1 MVIMKKNYY
10 SPMMLC
16 VYMKKNLTN
25 SYVENICKSTSKGSV
40 VIVLIIEQTYKIEK
54 YFFEKKESH
63 SFFKERL
70 FLFSGGN
77 KIN

>member
-1 MVIMKKNYY
+1 MVIVNKNYY
-10 SPMMLC
+10 SPIMLC
-16 VYMKKNLTN
+16 IYVKKNLTN
-25 SYVENICKSTSKGSV
+25 SYVANICKKGSKGSV

-54 YFFEKKESH
+54 HFFEKKESH